1 MKKTL
6 KAEITSA
13 KHLWS
18 EFLQGNAEISGE
30 KSVFVEV
37 WTYFVSYVLFAYM
50 IARKITSRLVR
61 LYDF

>member
-30 KSVFVEV
+30 KS
-37 WTYFVSYVLFAYM
+37 YFVSYVLLAYM
-50 IARKITSRLVR
+50 IGKL
-61 LYDF
+61 LHG